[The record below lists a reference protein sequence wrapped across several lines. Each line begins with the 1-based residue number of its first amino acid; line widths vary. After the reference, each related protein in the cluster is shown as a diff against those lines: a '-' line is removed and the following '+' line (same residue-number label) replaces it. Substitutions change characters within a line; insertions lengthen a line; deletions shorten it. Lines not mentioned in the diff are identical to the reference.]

1 MFFGKD
7 GHVKCALMHT
17 PWSAGRPHAGVP
29 SAAGVQGAARPSF
42 RCDQREQPAVF
53 GAVYG
58 SRKHGW
64 FLLCSSC
71 SCCVLLGGLVPVVF
85 FLGGWGGGGW
95 AAGEPGGLAERSAAP
110 SCRPYPGGRARTG
123 PTLGGSPAP
132 VYIGSAYVKPQAKAR
147 SVRGQGPR
155 MPVSRTAKSAR
166 SVTAAGPWEGGRGRA
181 PCFRG
186 LPVPGG
192 TAALAAAGAGL
203 PPRVASPSG
212 LGEGEWKRGGR
223 LGIGFGARARRPAGW
238 LGAMARVLLN
248 QKSCAPWM
256 RKVPVLF

>member
-1 MFFGKD
+1 MSRPQD
-7 GHVKCALMHT
+7 PRVYRCTMAEPGHTAGSSRFLPFSGGARTST
-17 PWSAGRPHAGVP
+17 PTGVRSIWQVRPT
-29 SAAGVQGAARPSF
+29 GASCRL
-42 RCDQREQPAVF
+42 RQP
-53 GAVYG
+53 
-58 SRKHGW
+58 KTW
-64 FLLCSSC
+64 
-71 SCCVLLGGLVPVVF
+71 LVPVVP
-85 FLGGWGGGGW
+85 LWGAGVEAVGR
-95 AAGEPGGLAERSAAP
+95 AGEPGGLAEGSAAP
-110 SCRPYPGGRARTG
+110 SCRPYPGGRSRTG
-123 PTLGGSPAP
+123 MTLRGSPAP
-132 VYIGSAYVKPQAKAR
+132 VSIGSAYVKPQAKAR

-203 PPRVASPSG
+203 PPRVVPVWARGRGRGRGAGGWGLASA
-212 LGEGEWKRGGR
+212 RGQ
-223 LGIGFGARARRPAGW
+223 AKAGW
-238 LGAMARVLLN
+238 LAGRHGAGV